1 MLEMK
6 LIFLHARKHQ
16 SSSFMGMIKYSQSNH
31 SNKFAISSQ
40 YLKKEVR
47 DGVHFCMQINIKVSS
62 SQYVIFDGSG
72 QTCSKYPK
80 SEIGD
85 IFAICQ
91 EKKILVKFIFCIQR
105 NIKFPIS

>member
-1 MLEMK
+1 MK

-16 SSSFMGMIKYSQSNH
+16 SSSFMGMIKYSQQFYFNNSII
-31 SNKFAISSQ
+31 NKFAISSQ

-47 DGVHFCMQINIKVSS
+47 DGVHFCMQINMKVSS

-85 IFAICQ
+85 IFAIC
-91 EKKILVKFIFCIQR
+91 
-105 NIKFPIS
+105 